1 MKVSKVPAKTFSKT
15 FRLSAALA
23 VAMGIGTA
31 RAQEPIGI
39 PECDR
44 FITSYETCVTTKVPA
59 THRVT
64 FAQQVHQLRTTWRA
78 LAQDPQARA
87 QLEQICRTQGDQ
99 MRRGLEP
106 FGCQF

>member
-1 MKVSKVPAKTFSKT
+1 MTIPRMPARASAMVFAV
-15 FRLSAALA
+15 LSGIWAQGSA
-23 VAMGIGTA
+23 V
-31 RAQEPIGI
+31 AQEPIGI

-64 FAQQVHQLRTTWRA
+64 FSQQVHQLRTTWRA

-87 QLEQICRTQGDQ
+87 QLEQICRIQGDQ

>member
-1 MKVSKVPAKTFSKT
+1 MKSPLV
-15 FRLSAALA
+15 LAL
-23 VAMGIGTA
+23 VAGLLVHSSGIA
-31 RAQEPIGI
+31 RSQEQIGI

-64 FAQQVHQLRTTWRA
+64 FAQQVTQLRTTWRS
-78 LAQDPQARA
+78 LAQDPQTRS
-87 QLEQICRTQGDQ
+87 QLEEICRTQGEQ

-106 FGCQF
+106 FGCNF

>member
-1 MKVSKVPAKTFSKT
+1 MKSS
-15 FRLSAALA
+15 LALA
-23 VAMGIGTA
+23 VAASILAGVAGIA
-31 RAQEPIGI
+31 KAQELIGI

-64 FAQQVHQLRTTWRA
+64 FAQQVSQLRTTWRS
-78 LAQDPQARA
+78 LAQDPQTRS
-87 QLEQICRTQGDQ
+87 QLEQVCRTQGEH